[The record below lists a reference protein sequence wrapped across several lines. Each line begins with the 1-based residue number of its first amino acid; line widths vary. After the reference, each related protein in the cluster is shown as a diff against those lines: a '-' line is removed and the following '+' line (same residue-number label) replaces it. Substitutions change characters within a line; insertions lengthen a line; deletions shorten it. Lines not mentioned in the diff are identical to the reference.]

1 MSQPEAQEEFLNF
14 SDQASSEGEVLSAES
29 IVVSSLQMSQSLD
42 TQVGSMAEIEEAKR
56 DITLSVS
63 QTQIDPEEMK
73 ESDETNYR
81 LKFEKEQA
89 LRREAIRNLKE
100 ARSCTRKMRLQL
112 REEKLKIDEIKND
125 IRTVRDVFQKYIA
138 I

>member
-1 MSQPEAQEEFLNF
+1 M
-14 SDQASSEGEVLSAES
+14 SAES